1 MSDSQHTSTSYVS
14 EKYLNSEEF
23 GGVMLKL
30 PTLTA
35 FDNVKYFLCYADI
48 TYDGLF

>member
-35 FDNVKYFLCYADI
+35 FDNVKYFLCYVDI